1 MCIVQ
6 ECFVVKKFP
15 RTISEKLLKSN
26 KIKVKTCNV
35 KNIKLNVFVIL

>member
-1 MCIVQ
+1 MYIVQ
-6 ECFVVKKFP
+6 ECFVVRKFP

-26 KIKVKTCNV
+26 KIKHEKFNV